1 MKQQVAARAGAL
13 GLALALSLAAPAR
26 AQAPVSLAGAT
37 DSAWQR
43 AAQGAEVA
51 GQVRRAEAERAGA
64 SAWWAAPPAVEL
76 GVTRNRQRPVG
87 ASRET
92 ELGLAVPLWL
102 PGQRGARQ
110 AQVEAEVAAAAAST
124 ALARLRVAGL
134 VREAAAAVA
143 LQRADLLAAEA
154 QGRELEALAADV
166 ERRVAAGDL
175 ARADALAA
183 HAERLAAQA
192 ALAQARQGLQAA
204 QLRWQALT
212 GLQEVPALDEAAP
225 PEAPEA
231 AHPAL
236 AVAAR
241 QVAVARQRLDVV
253 RASRRDAP
261 ELVLKARQERGGGE
275 PSIHGVGLALRVPF
289 GTAGRN
295 EPLMAAA
302 LSELDLAEATQ
313 RELQQQVEAEVA
325 IARQAQ
331 AAAQQQQRDE
341 AERARLLR
349 QRAVL
354 VEKSFKAGETALPEM
369 LRALTAA
376 VQAEAGASRAQAA
389 SAQAMA
395 RLRQALGVMP

>member
-13 GLALALSLAAPAR
+13 ALALGLAAPAW
-26 AQAPVSLAGAT
+26 AEAPVSLASAT

-51 GQVRRAEAERAGA
+51 GQARRAEAERAGA
-64 SAWWAAPPAVEL
+64 AAWWAAPPAVEV

-102 PGQRGARQ
+102 PGQRAARQ
-110 AQVEAEVAAAAAST
+110 AQAEAEVAAAAAQG
-124 ALARLRVAGL
+124 AVARLRVAGL
-134 VREAAAAVA
+134 VREAAAVVA
-143 LQRADLLAAEA
+143 LQRAELLAAEA
-154 QGRELEALAADV
+154 QGRELDALAADV

-183 HAERLAAQA
+183 QAERLAARA
-192 ALAQARQGLQAA
+192 ALAQARQGLEAA
-204 QLRWQALT
+204 RLRWLALT
-212 GLQEVPALDEAAP
+212 GLQQVPALDEAAAV
-225 PEAPEA
+225 EASEA
-231 AHPAL
+231 THPAL
-236 AVAAR
+236 SAAAQ
-241 QVAVARQRLDVV
+241 QVALARQRLDVV

-261 ELVLKARQERGGGE
+261 ELVVKARQESGGGE
-275 PSIHGVGLALRVPF
+275 PSIHGVGLALRLPF

-302 LSELDLAEATQ
+302 LSELALAEAQQ
-313 RELQQQVEAEVA
+313 REAQQQVEAEVA
-325 IARQAQ
+325 IARQAR
-331 AAAQQQQRDE
+331 AVAQQQQHDE

-349 QRAVL
+349 QRAGL
-354 VEKSFKAGETALPEM
+354 VETSFKAGETALPEM

-376 VQAEAGASRAQAA
+376 AQAEAGASRAQAA
-389 SAQAMA
+389 SAQALA
-395 RLRQALGVMP
+395 RLQQALGVMP